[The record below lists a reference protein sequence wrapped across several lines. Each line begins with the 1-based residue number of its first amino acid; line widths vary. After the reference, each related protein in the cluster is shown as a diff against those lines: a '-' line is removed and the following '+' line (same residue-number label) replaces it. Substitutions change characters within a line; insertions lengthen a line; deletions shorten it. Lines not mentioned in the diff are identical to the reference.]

1 MTAAVSNAALAD
13 LLAGLTPTRVS
24 VPCLDPFCTGQ
35 PGGGCGHSPNEHIAH
50 HGAAAIIAG
59 GQFWGGHQPSPPA
72 EVPAAPAVVQPAADQ
87 GGRLGPWIAATHQG
101 ACSGCGARIEEFDEI
116 RADGA
121 GGWLATCC
129 GRTGEKAAPPAL
141 DGLVVAQAAPD
152 PVPAAT
158 ASAIATSHAGPPP
171 STVNEMREVLANLDA
186 SRPRSRQTRLG
197 PSELGTPCH
206 RQIAMKLAG
215 ITRQPEDKRPPWAPM
230 QGTAM
235 HTLMEEALRFHNQQ
249 LGRERWLIEEAL
261 TIHPGNPGVEPI
273 TGHGDAYDTDHDMV
287 VDWKYV
293 GVTALREVKRKTVPN
308 EQLVKPD
315 YRVQAHLYG
324 LGHERAGRDVR
335 YVRLVFLA
343 RSHDYADS
351 AEWTEPYDRDIAYE
365 AIARYYGTYDLLDA
379 LDVAH
384 QPGLWP
390 AVPAT
395 PGKAC
400 DWCPFRR
407 PGGPA
412 DATGCPG
419 NTDQKIDK
427 QLRDLIA

>member
-1 MTAAVSNAALAD
+1 MTAAVSDVELAALIASLRIDDQPAPPPVYPPHVMAEGGPDHYAASNSQALHRAILNAD
-13 LLAGLTPTRVS
+13 WATVRQIADDPYTAGDDVDTAKGAL
-24 VPCLDPFCTGQ
+24 
-35 PGGGCGHSPNEHIAH
+35 
-50 HGAAAIIAG
+50 AAAL
-59 GQFWGGHQPSPPA
+59 P
-72 EVPAAPAVVQPAADQ
+72 
-87 GGRLGPWIAATHQG
+87 
-101 ACSGCGARIEEFDEI
+101 
-116 RADGA
+116 
-121 GGWLATCC
+121 
-129 GRTGEKAAPPAL
+129 
-141 DGLVVAQAAPD
+141 
-152 PVPAAT
+152 
-158 ASAIATSHAGPPP
+158 AGPPP
-171 STVNEMREVLANLDA
+171 STVAEMRDVLGDLDG

-197 PSELGTPCH
+197 PSELGTPCQ

-215 ITRQPEDKRPPWAPM
+215 IVRQPEDKRPPWAPM

-235 HTLMEEALRFHNQQ
+235 HGLMEEALRFHNAQ

-273 TGHGDAYDTDHDMV
+273 TGHGDAYDQDHGMV

-308 EQLVKPD
+308 HELVKPD

-351 AEWTEPYDRDIAYE
+351 AEWTEPYNPDIAYQ
-365 AIARYYGTYDLLDA
+365 AISRYYGTYDLLTA
-379 LDVAH
+379 LDVASN
-384 QPGLWP
+384 PTNWEF
-390 AVPAT
+390 VPAA

-400 DWCPFRR
+400 SWCPFRR
-407 PGGPA
+407 VGGPA

-419 NTDQKIDK
+419 DTDQKITT
-427 QLRDLIA
+427 QLRGLIA